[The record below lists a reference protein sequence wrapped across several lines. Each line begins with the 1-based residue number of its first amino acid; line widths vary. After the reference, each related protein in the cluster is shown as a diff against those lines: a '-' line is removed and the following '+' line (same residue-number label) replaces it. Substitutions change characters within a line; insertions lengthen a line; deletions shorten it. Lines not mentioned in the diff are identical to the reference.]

1 MANKKPTDAAGAVET
16 NEVENSSANTNEA
29 EYGDSGKPEGVVNT
43 TKYSVDEFVAAAN
56 SVFNGEFHPDI
67 IKTALKLA
75 GVKEATIDEAKTII
89 KEFAY
94 KEVTE

>member
-29 EYGDSGKPEGVVNT
+29 EYGDSGKHEGVVNA
-43 TKYSVDEFVAAAN
+43 TKYSADEFVAAAN
-56 SVFNGEFHPDI
+56 SVFGGEFHPDI